1 MKSLHRAVKIAI
13 IITAVIFV
21 LLVLY
26 FSYLIV
32 FKGSEWK
39 NDIHNLTALKTS
51 AIPGQ
56 IVDRN
61 GEIIAGRDGNR
72 RTYLDDVNERMAF
85 ANLTGDYS
93 GIVTNSIESKYMNE
107 LYALNNSW
115 LGVNRLD
122 MRTGKD
128 VQLTVAFD
136 LQKLAYDK
144 IMDKGGR
151 GAAVVLNYK
160 TGEIL
165 AMASAPTFDPKNPS
179 DIETEDGNYTNRG
192 ISAFT
197 PGSTIKVVTLISAL
211 ETDESLLPTDH
222 YCNGHSDVEGVDLNC
237 NARHGQIDDYTE
249 ALVKSCNTY
258 FGKVAVLLDS
268 NLEKTAD
275 RLLFNNK
282 LSLDRLDVAESS
294 MTVDGKNTQDLYST
308 GFGQSDV
315 TASPLH
321 LAMICGA
328 VANEGTFI
336 QPHIVKAIVSPDGS
350 TDETELGQEI
360 TTAFSSETAQ
370 KVKDAMRAVVRD
382 GYSSYAGSRDFK
394 IYGKS
399 GTAERDNGSHALF
412 MGFTTEEDA
421 GPYACC
427 VILENYGDSGGR
439 NAGPICRDL
448 LEAAVEGGY

>member
-136 LQKLAYDK
+136 LQNLAYDK

-197 PGSTIKVVTLISAL
+197 
-211 ETDESLLPTDH
+211 
-222 YCNGHSDVEGVDLNC
+222 
-237 NARHGQIDDYTE
+237 
-249 ALVKSCNTY
+249 
-258 FGKVAVLLDS
+258 
-268 NLEKTAD
+268 
-275 RLLFNNK
+275 
-282 LSLDRLDVAESS
+282 
-294 MTVDGKNTQDLYST
+294 
-308 GFGQSDV
+308 
-315 TASPLH
+315 
-321 LAMICGA
+321 
-328 VANEGTFI
+328 
-336 QPHIVKAIVSPDGS
+336 
-350 TDETELGQEI
+350 
-360 TTAFSSETAQ
+360 
-370 KVKDAMRAVVRD
+370 
-382 GYSSYAGSRDFK
+382 
-394 IYGKS
+394 
-399 GTAERDNGSHALF
+399 
-412 MGFTTEEDA
+412 
-421 GPYACC
+421 
-427 VILENYGDSGGR
+427 
-439 NAGPICRDL
+439 
-448 LEAAVEGGY
+448 